1 MIRIETRAEE
11 LITVVTNM
19 SSDDN
24 GDFGDFAD
32 TFMSED
38 VVNIADRLNEI
49 TNTSTPLVPNDII
62 STANTLNI
70 IIL

>member
-1 MIRIETRAEE
+1 MELTRIETRAEE
-11 LITVVTNM
+11 LITVITNN
-19 SSDDN
+19 DD
-24 GDFGDFAD
+24 GDLTDN
-32 TFMSED
+32 FMPED
-38 VVNIADRLNEI
+38 VVNIADQLNKF